1 MKSTVNDKRSRV
13 MDTTALGHPG
23 RHFTSFPLPLG
34 ASPEDPP
41 VKVPSPTYDTPAEE
55 PNADPN
61 TSNPLP
67 PVKTDPKAY
76 SVHGAN

>member
-1 MKSTVNDKRSRV
+1 
-13 MDTTALGHPG
+13 MDASMWSHPG
-23 RHFTSFPLPLG
+23 PVFPPLDGFPLPMA
-34 ASPEDPP
+34 ASPDEDPP
-41 VKVPSPTYDTPAEE
+41 VKIPTSTTYDTPAEE
-55 PNADPN
+55 PNADPA